1 MQPFFL
7 RMITTGNS
15 SYHTFC
21 LAILLSSNMLIY
33 FTDMHGFRKVDRKVG
48 TDVKGKIKELEVIV
62 ASIYQTTCT
71 LAITLS
77 LSVLLLPYR
86 EELEYVL

>member
-1 MQPFFL
+1 MHATFFL
-7 RMITTGNS
+7 KMITTGNS

-33 FTDMHGFRKVDRKVG
+33 LTDMHGFRKVDRKVE

-62 ASIYQTTCT
+62 ASIYQTSCT

-77 LSVLLLPYR
+77 LSVLHAPL
-86 EELEYVL
+86 